1 MKKLLELLKEQGL
14 SLGSVESMTAGLFAS
29 TFVETPGASKV
40 FKGSLV
46 TYAVEEKVKLLG
58 IEENLI
64 NSFGVVSKEVAGEM
78 ARKGQNVLGVD
89 VCVSIT
95 GNAGPTAEP
104 GGMPVGRAYIGI
116 AKNDQKYVFEVN
128 LRGNRNKIRKDS
140 VLAMQEKLLEILEK

>member
-1 MKKLLELLKEQGL
+1 M
-14 SLGSVESMTAGLFAS
+14 
-29 TFVETPGASKV
+29 
-40 FKGSLV
+40 

-95 GNAGPTAEP
+95 GNAGPTVEP

-128 LRGNRNKIRKDS
+128 LRGNRNKIRKGA

>member
-1 MKKLLELLKEQGL
+1 MKKLLDLLVQKRY

-29 TFVETPGASKV
+29 TFVKTPGASKA

-64 NSFGVVSKEVAGEM
+64 KHFGVVSKEVAGEM
-78 ARKGQNVLGVD
+78 ALKGQKVLGVD

-95 GNAGPTAEP
+95 GNAGPTVEE
-104 GGMPVGRAYIGI
+104 GGMPVGRAYVGI
-116 AKNDQKYVFEVN
+116 ALKDKKYVIELN
-128 LRGNRNKIRKDS
+128 LGGNRNKIRKHA
-140 VLAMQEKLLEILEK
+140 VLAVREELIKLLEK